1 MGGALVLP
9 VCIILSVCAAVLLFL
24 LLIALFLIIRQK
36 RQIERLRESIDE
48 FINNGTLT
56 DFSVRDNSLAML
68 QNSVSDLEHIITLER
83 SNTLL
88 ETKKNEEFISDIS
101 HQLKTPIAGLRLYCE
116 MENADSPSEYTEK
129 ELQLIERME
138 NLVRELLRLEKIKSA
153 SYVMD
158 FKFYDVKD
166 IVEEMLSE
174 FHHLFPSKTYNVSGN
189 SRLRCDKSWLSE
201 AIGNIVK
208 NASEHTDADGVI
220 NINIESTNRSTT
232 IEISDNG
239 GGLPDNEIPNLFTR
253 FYRTADAPP
262 SGAGIGLAITKA
274 IVEKHH
280 GIISAEN
287 KNGGLTISICIPHID
302 GYEAI
307 V

>member
-1 MGGALVLP
+1 MSKLEM
-9 VCIILSVCAAVLLFL
+9 ILFAVIAVLLV
-24 LLIALFLIIRQK
+24 LLIVVLFSKIKQQRRITK
-36 RQIERLRESIDE
+36 LRKSIDE

-56 DFSVRDNSLAML
+56 DFSVMDNNFAML
-68 QNSVSDLEHIITLER
+68 QNSVSDLQHIITLEK

-101 HQLKTPIAGLRLYCE
+101 HQLKTPLAGLRLYCE
-116 MENADSPSEYTEK
+116 MENSASPSEHTEK

-138 NLVRELLRLEKIKSA
+138 NLIQKLLRLEKIKSD

-158 FKFYDVKD
+158 FQIYEVRD

-174 FHHLFPSKTYNVSGN
+174 FFHLFPSKSYSVDGRSK
-189 SRLRCDKSWLSE
+189 LRCDKSWLSE

-208 NASEHTDADGVI
+208 NASEHTDEDGAI
-220 NINIESTNRSTT
+220 HIDIKDSSHSTT
-232 IEISDNG
+232 IDISDNG
-239 GGLPDNEIPNLFTR
+239 GGLSDEEIPNLFTR

-274 IVEKHH
+274 IIEKHH
-280 GIISAEN
+280 GIIGVEN
-287 KNGGLTISICIPHID
+287 KNGGLLISICIPHID

-307 V
+307 G